1 MIAAAIDLGTNTFHL
16 IIAKSD
22 GGERG
27 EPEILFKTNLPVRLG
42 EARINQ
48 QEIIPAAFERG
59 LLALE
64 GFAEEIKKH
73 NVDAV
78 KAVATAAVRSAAN
91 GQAFVDAAKD
101 RAGITI
107 EIISGEE
114 EAAYIFKGVEATGLV
129 TDCSLIMD
137 IGGGSTEF
145 IICKPGE
152 VLWKHSYNIGAA
164 RLMQGFFKSDPLSA
178 EEKEAIIK
186 HLDTE
191 LPELFKQCAKWQPQL
206 LIGSAGAFESYA
218 AMLNPGNHNA
228 SIAITPFRTLADKL
242 FKSTHDERTK
252 MEGLIP
258 LRVDMIVMAALLTNY
273 VLDHAGIPELK
284 LSTYDLKIGVLYSL
298 LKCS

>member
-16 IIAKSD
+16 IIAKS
-22 GGERG
+22 GVK

-73 NVDAV
+73 QVDV
-78 KAVATAAVRSAAN
+78 VRAVATAAVRSAAN
-91 GQAFVDAAKD
+91 GQAFVDAAKE
-101 RAGITI
+101 RAGISI
-107 EIISGEE
+107 EIITGEE
-114 EAAYIFKGVEATGLV
+114 EAAFIFKGVEATGLIKE
-129 TDCSLIMD
+129 CSLIMD

-152 VLWKHSYNIGAA
+152 VIWKRSYNIGAA
-164 RLMQGFFKSDPLSA
+164 RLMQGYFKSDPLSA
-178 EEKEAIIK
+178 EEQQEILK
-186 HLDTE
+186 HLGTE
-191 LPELFKQCAKWQPQL
+191 LPELFEQCDRWKPQL

-218 AMLNPGNHNA
+218 AMLHPNDDSAN
-228 SIAITPFRTLADKL
+228 IAIEPFRELAKKL
-242 FKSTHDERTK
+242 LASTHEERSQ

-258 LRVDMIVMAALLTNY
+258 LRVDMIVMAALLTSY
-273 VLDHAGIPELK
+273 VLDQTQIPALK
-284 LSTYDLKIGVLYSL
+284 LSTYDLKIGVLYDL
-298 LKCS
+298 LKRS